1 MKELTAMPSS
11 MFTDLEFQASNRI
24 NEVRNK
30 LNKDANRLRHEQ
42 QAEFE
47 NALHQAN
54 QAKME
59 KEKSLEVTFGELV
72 RLKQSL
78 QAVEEQLRTKDSTIN
93 RLEQER
99 GENETMLKKVQQSLR
114 ETENV
119 SKEIETIKDRLVAEI
134 KASQI
139 KSDEIN
145 KLNTGQATSTSKIE
159 TLEQSL
165 VQAKANAIEYQEKMR
180 QLREYFNSELLEKQ
194 SSSKEELRQ
203 AQGQIIATE
212 NAKRELESSLDHSR
226 KRAEAQIRE
235 IQDRSNCEKEDLQR
249 QFAKAEA
256 AEKRLESEIEKIRTD
271 AENAIKHQQERNRS
285 DLGEIQRRLN
295 ESQALSDEAEAT
307 IKRINSDNEVV
318 LQKQIASEKKCTDLE
333 KRALQAESRLQSL
346 KNDLRIHLNQES
358 MQHFEQQASS
368 QMGSESSQNVQ
379 SPRAIAKA
387 DPFKKP
393 RKKVDRQSNSVA
405 SMGITYQDQTDPSR
419 VRTDK
424 YQHTQTPEVKEFN
437 ETSDDNPGLREND
450 LGVYERLDE
459 YGVSAIQPLASL
471 NEAIRE
477 PLLKSRPM
485 MSFSQFNQS
494 LGRAST
500 PQHKRSSSTLS
511 NLETVS
517 IPEEYEIGST
527 PTHVPDLASTRGVQK
542 PPIGSRTP
550 SKVPLKPAYELRGD
564 QNTFGS
570 LPSVDNPFFAN
581 IDRPKSQAN
590 TASRMAPSMHHSGS
604 TFRASGFG
612 SSQPLAYHSQR
623 SPSVPNGAEPQKFET
638 CDRNPVSRLHLSL
651 QKETTVPLNNMSSP
665 DYIYGG
671 LSGFHRVTT
680 YRHSSSR
687 PPSGTSQH
695 AEPSIAK
702 STPGSSS
709 IKRRSSTNQDE
720 GALEYKKAREKYS
733 QAVEGS
739 RGRITK
745 STITE
750 TQSQE
755 FRLKP
760 DESQSVS
767 IKASQS
773 KPRELPIEASRPQ
786 TQSLSNIPSSSQSRI
801 RSSTQVSRVSSGGG
815 GKPKKPTKSKHQ
827 PCRNPI
833 CY

>member
-1 MKELTAMPSS
+1 M
-11 MFTDLEFQASNRI
+11 
-24 NEVRNK
+24 
-30 LNKDANRLRHEQ
+30 NKDANRLRHEQ

-59 KEKSLEVTFGELV
+59 KEKSLEAAFGELV

-78 QAVEEQLRTKDSTIN
+78 QAVEEQLHTKDSTIN
-93 RLEQER
+93 RLEQEKN
-99 GENETMLKKVQQSLR
+99 ENETILKKVQQSLQ
-114 ETENV
+114 ETEAV
-119 SKEIETIKDRLVAEI
+119 SKEIETIKDQLGAEI

-139 KSDEIN
+139 KSDEIT
-145 KLNTGQATSTSKIE
+145 KLNSGQAASMSKIE

-165 VQAKANAIEYQEKMR
+165 DQAKANAIEYQERMR
-180 QLREYFNSELLEKQ
+180 QLREYFNSELLGKQ
-194 SSSKEELRQ
+194 SSSNEELRQ
-203 AQGQIIATE
+203 AQDQIIATE
-212 NAKRELESSLDHSR
+212 NAKRELESALDHSR
-226 KRAEAQIRE
+226 KRAEAQIQE
-235 IQDRSNCEKEDLQR
+235 IQDKSNREKEDLQR

-256 AEKRLESEIEKIRTD
+256 AEKRLKLEMEKIRTD

-295 ESQALSDEAEAT
+295 ESQALSDKAEAT
-307 IKRINSDNEVV
+307 IQRFNSDNEVM
-318 LQKQIASEKKCTDLE
+318 LQKQIASEKKCMDLE
-333 KRALQAESRLQSL
+333 QRALQAESRLQSL

-358 MQHFEQQASS
+358 MQHFEQQGASS

-379 SPRAIAKA
+379 SPRATAKA

-393 RKKVDRQSNSVA
+393 RKKVDRQSNSVV
-405 SMGITYQDQTDPSR
+405 SMGITYQNQTDPSR
-419 VRTDK
+419 VRTDE
-424 YQHTQTPEVKEFN
+424 YQHTQTLEVKEFN
-437 ETSDDNPGLREND
+437 ETSDDHPGLGEND

-459 YGVSAIQPLASL
+459 YGVSAVRPLASL
-471 NEAIRE
+471 NEAIQE

-500 PQHKRSSSTLS
+500 PQHERSSSILS
-511 NLETVS
+511 DLET
-517 IPEEYEIGST
+517 INTPEEYGIGST
-527 PTHVPDLASTRGVQK
+527 PTHVPDLASTGGFQK
-542 PPIGSRTP
+542 PYIGSRTP
-550 SKVPLKPAYELRGD
+550 SKVPLKPVCEPRGE
-564 QNTFGS
+564 QNAFGS

-604 TFRASGFG
+604 
-612 SSQPLAYHSQR
+612 SQPLAYHSQR
-623 SPSVPNGAEPQKFET
+623 SPLVSNSAEPQEFET
-638 CDRNPVSRLHLSL
+638 SDRNPVSRLHLSS
-651 QKETTVPLNNMSSP
+651 QKETTVPLKNTSSP
-665 DYIYGG
+665 DYIYRG

-680 YRHSSSR
+680 YQHSSSR

-702 STPGSSS
+702 SIPGSSS

-720 GALEYKKAREKYS
+720 GALEYKRARERYS
-733 QAVEGS
+733 HATEVS

-745 STITE
+745 STIPE

-755 FRLKP
+755 FRLKSG
-760 DESQSVS
+760 ESQSVS

-773 KPRELPIEASRPQ
+773 QPQELPIKTSQSQ
-786 TQSLSNIPSSSQSRI
+786 TQSLLNIPSSSQSRI
-801 RSSTQVSRVSSGGG
+801 RSSTQVSRVSSSGG

-827 PCRNPI
+827 PCRNPMLLTI
-833 CY
+833 SFR

>member
-1 MKELTAMPSS
+1 
-11 MFTDLEFQASNRI
+11 
-24 NEVRNK
+24 
-30 LNKDANRLRHEQ
+30 
-42 QAEFE
+42 
-47 NALHQAN
+47 
-54 QAKME
+54 ME

-93 RLEQER
+93 RLEQEKS
-99 GENETMLKKVQQSLR
+99 ENETMLKKVQQSLR

-145 KLNTGQATSTSKIE
+145 KLNTGQATSRSKIE

-180 QLREYFNSELLEKQ
+180 QLREYFNSELLGKQ

-203 AQGQIIATE
+203 AQDQIIATE
-212 NAKRELESSLDHSR
+212 NAKRELESALDHSR

-235 IQDRSNCEKEDLQR
+235 IQDKSNREKEDLQQ

-256 AEKRLESEIEKIRTD
+256 AEKRLELEIEKIRTD
-271 AENAIKHQQERNRS
+271 AENAVKHQQERNRS

-307 IKRINSDNEVV
+307 IQRINSDNEVM

-333 KRALQAESRLQSL
+333 QRALQAESRLQSL

-358 MQHFEQQASS
+358 MQRFEQQEASS

-379 SPRAIAKA
+379 SPQAIAKA

-393 RKKVDRQSNSVA
+393 RKKVDRQSNSVV
-405 SMGITYQDQTDPSR
+405 SMGITYQDQMDPFR

-424 YQHTQTPEVKEFN
+424 YQHTQTLEVKEFN
-437 ETSDDNPGLREND
+437 ETSDDNPGLGEND

-459 YGVSAIQPLASL
+459 YGVSAVQPLASL

-494 LGRAST
+494 LDRAST
-500 PQHKRSSSTLS
+500 PQHKRSSSILS
-511 NLETVS
+511 DLDTVS
-517 IPEEYEIGST
+517 IPEEYGIGST
-527 PTHVPDLASTRGVQK
+527 PTHVSNLVSTCGVQK
-542 PPIGSRTP
+542 QSIGSRTP
-550 SKVPLKPAYELRGD
+550 SKVPLKPAYEPRGD
-564 QNTFGS
+564 QNAFGS

-623 SPSVPNGAEPQKFET
+623 SPSVSNGAEPQKFET
-638 CDRNPVSRLHLSL
+638 SDRNPVSRLHLSL

-665 DYIYGG
+665 DYIYRG

-680 YRHSSSR
+680 YRRSSSR
-687 PPSGTSQH
+687 PPSSTSQH

-702 STPGSSS
+702 LTPGSSS

-720 GALEYKKAREKYS
+720 GALEYKKARERYS
-733 QAVEGS
+733 QAVEGP

-745 STITE
+745 STIPE

-760 DESQSVS
+760 GESQSVS

-773 KPRELPIEASRPQ
+773 QPQELPIKASQPQ

-801 RSSTQVSRVSSGGG
+801 RSSTQVSRVSYGGG

-827 PCRNPI
+827 PCRNPM